1 MHQNFCTTVLQLNFD
16 GFEGLSES
24 ESAWCKNN
32 SYCTALTK
40 PRNAARSPGD
50 PVAGLPYTARLCR
63 ADPISRPK

>member
-1 MHQNFCTTVLQLNFD
+1 MHQNFCTTVLQLTFD

-40 PRNAARSPGD
+40 PEMRPVVLGTQWYRSSLHC
-50 PVAGLPYTARLCR
+50 AT
-63 ADPISRPK
+63 SRS

>member
-40 PRNAARSPGD
+40 PRNAAVVLGT
-50 PVAGLPYTARLCR
+50 PVVPVFPTLRDKEGV
-63 ADPISRPK
+63 